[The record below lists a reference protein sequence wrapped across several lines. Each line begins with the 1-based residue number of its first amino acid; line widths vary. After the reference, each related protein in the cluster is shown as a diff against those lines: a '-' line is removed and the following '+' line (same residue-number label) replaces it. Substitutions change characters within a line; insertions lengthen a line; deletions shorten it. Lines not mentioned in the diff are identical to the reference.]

1 MPPDVRHTDHVVDD
15 LVPGMASEVVG
26 ADVSLRAWLRAFSF
40 SRARF
45 YLPLA
50 VCTGVSYV
58 LKKGFVS
65 WLVLTGWT
73 LGACVLLLPLSY
85 AVWRHQQL
93 TGNRDD

>member
-1 MPPDVRHTDHVVDD
+1 MRHTDQVVDD
-15 LVPGMASEVVG
+15 LVPGVASDVQG
-26 ADVSLRAWLRAFSF
+26 PDVSLHAWLRAFSF

-50 VCTGVSYV
+50 VCTGASYV

-65 WLVLTGWT
+65 WLVLVGWT
-73 LGACVLLLPLSY
+73 LGACILLLPVSY

-93 TGNRDD
+93 TGNGDD